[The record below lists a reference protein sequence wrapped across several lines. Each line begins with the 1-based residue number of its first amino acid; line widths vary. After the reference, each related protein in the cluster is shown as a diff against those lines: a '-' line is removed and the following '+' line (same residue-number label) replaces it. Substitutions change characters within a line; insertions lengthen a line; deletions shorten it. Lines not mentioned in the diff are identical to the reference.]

1 MINIGIT
8 PSFMYPDVERP
19 VYGPKSLTY
28 IENDMMDYVAQHGVL
43 PILLPDISDDRLYP
57 ILQQLH
63 GVILQGGVDIAPE
76 TYGET
81 PIGPWKG
88 DQYRDEYELKI
99 IDFAINNGKPLLGIC
114 RGFQLMNVYFGGTLY
129 QDTKTQRQDV
139 NHHRDAQQ
147 YDRIKHPLIINED
160 TFFGSLYPDHITS
173 FVNTVHHQ
181 AVKDLG
187 KDLEVWATSDDGL
200 IEAFG
205 YTKEKPGKVMG
216 VQWHPEFTPTLQ
228 NEIIDSKP
236 IIDTFLSHV

>member
-8 PSFMYPDVERP
+8 PSFMYPDVERA

-57 ILQQLH
+57 ILQELH

-99 IDFAINNGKPLLGIC
+99 IDYTIKNGKPLLGIC
-114 RGFQLMNVYFGGTLY
+114 RGFQLLNVYFGGTLY
-129 QDTKTQRQDV
+129 QDTKTQREDV
-139 NHHRDAQQ
+139 NHHRDAHK
-147 YDRIKHPLIINED
+147 YDSIKHPLLINEN
-160 TFFGSLYPDHITS
+160 TFFSNLYPDDAKPY
-173 FVNTVHHQ
+173 VNTVHHQ

-187 KDLEVWATSDDGL
+187 NDLEVWATSDDGL

-205 YTKEKPGKVMG
+205 YTKDKPGKVMG

>member
-8 PSFMYPDVERP
+8 PSFMYPDVERA

-57 ILQQLH
+57 ILEELH

-88 DQYRDEYELKI
+88 DRYRDEYELKI
-99 IDFAINNGKPLLGIC
+99 IDYTIKNGKPLLGVC

-129 QDTKTQRQDV
+129 QDTKSQREDV
-139 NHHRDAQQ
+139 NHHRDAQK
-147 YDRIKHPLIINED
+147 YDSIKHPLLINEN
-160 TFFGSLYPDHITS
+160 TFFSELYADHKHPY
-173 FVNTVHHQ
+173 VNTVHHQ
-181 AVKDLG
+181 AIKDLG
-187 KDLEVWATSDDGL
+187 KDLEIWATSDDGL

-205 YTKEKPGKVMG
+205 YKKEKPGKVMG